1 MTPLLYFVQKELR
14 QVFRDRAMLRIIFGV
29 PILQLFIFAYAA
41 NLDLKNVRLA
51 VLDDDVSRASRRV
64 VEALLESDVFIMGPR
79 AADGKDLEKFLV
91 RGKADMSLWIPSGF
105 ERDLLKAETAAV
117 GVAVDGTNSVLA
129 GRASG
134 YAAEIINREL
144 SRARAEGEAPA
155 YGSVTS
161 GPPGGGITAVTR
173 FFYNPELKS
182 RLYMVPGILVMLIT
196 VISTMLTSMAVVRE
210 REMGTLEQLLVTPL
224 TPAQHIAGKTIP
236 FVIITFADFIIATAV
251 ALAWFRIPFEG
262 SVPLLVVGAAAYLLV
277 TLGVGLLA
285 STVSSTQQQAMFTV
299 WFFLVFGIMTSG
311 FFFPVENMP
320 NWSLWLPAINPLRY
334 MMDIIRGV
342 FLKGAGFRDMGLELL
357 ILVVMGIGVFSAAI
371 LRFQKRIA

>member
-29 PILQLFIFAYAA
+29 PIIQLFIFAYAA

-51 VLDDDVSRASRRV
+51 VLDEDASRPSRRL
-64 VEALLESDVFIMGPR
+64 VEALVESDVFVTGP
-79 AADGKDLEKFLV
+79 AAARPEDLQSFLV
-91 RGKADMSLWIPSGF
+91 HDKADVSLWIPRGF
-105 ERDLLKAETAAV
+105 EHDLLKSHTAEV
-117 GVAVDGTNSVLA
+117 GIAVDGQNSALA
-129 GRASG
+129 GRAAG
-134 YAAEIINREL
+134 YASAIVAREL
-144 SRARAEGEAPA
+144 SRAAAEGDATA
-155 YGSVTS
+155 YAARGGAS
-161 GPPGGGITAVTR
+161 PRGGITAVTR
-173 FFYNPELKS
+173 FFYNPQLES
-182 RLYMVPGILVMLIT
+182 RLYMVPGILVLLIT

-236 FVIITFADFIIATAV
+236 FVIITFADFIIATVV
-251 ALAWFRIPFEG
+251 AITWFRLPFLG
-262 SVPLLVVGAAAYLLV
+262 SVPLLIVGAAAYLLV

-311 FFFPVENMP
+311 FFFPVDNMP
-320 NWSLWLPAINPLRY
+320 AWSQWLPAINPLRY

-342 FLKGAGFRDMGLELL
+342 FLKGAGFRDMGLELAILL
-357 ILVVMGIGVFSAAI
+357 IMGVGVFSAAI

>member
-29 PILQLFIFAYAA
+29 PIIQLFVFAYAA

-51 VLDDDVSRASRRV
+51 VLDEDASRASRRL
-64 VEALLESDVFIMGPR
+64 VEALVESDVFVKGP
-79 AADGKDLEKFLV
+79 AASRPEDLQRFLV
-91 RGKADMSLWIPSGF
+91 HDEADVSLWIPRGF
-105 ERDLLKAETAAV
+105 ERDLLTPGTAEV
-117 GVAVDGTNSVLA
+117 GVAVDGQNSPLA
-129 GRASG
+129 GRAAG
-134 YAAEIINREL
+134 YAAAIVTREM
-144 SRARAEGEAPA
+144 SRAASEGDAPA
-155 YGSVTS
+155 YASPG
-161 GPPGGGITAVTR
+161 GAAAGGGITAVTR
-173 FFYNPELKS
+173 FFYNPELES
-182 RLYMVPGILVMLIT
+182 RIYMVPGILVVLIT

-210 REMGTLEQLLVTPL
+210 RELGTLEQLLVTPL

-236 FVIITFADFIIATAV
+236 FVIITFADFIIASIV
-251 ALAWFRIPFEG
+251 AITWFRLPFLG
-262 SVPLLVVGAAAYLLV
+262 SVPLLIVGAAAYLLV

-311 FFFPVENMP
+311 FFFPVDNMP
-320 NWSLWLPAINPLRY
+320 AWSQWLPAINPLRY

-357 ILVVMGIGVFSAAI
+357 ILVIMGVGVFSAAI